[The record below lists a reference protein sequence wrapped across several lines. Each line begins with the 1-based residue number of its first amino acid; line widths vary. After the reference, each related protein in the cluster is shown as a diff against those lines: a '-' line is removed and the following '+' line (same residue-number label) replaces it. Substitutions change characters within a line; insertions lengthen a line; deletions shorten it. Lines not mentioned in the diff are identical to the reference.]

1 MVGRPA
7 LPSASRDE
15 LCRSQDVID
24 ATVNVNI
31 EQTRQDVHRFGA
43 ATTVVV
49 PGHEEHISGLPVGA
63 NALCPRVAQRS
74 GAILAE
80 KVRVRA
86 LVPLWPVGVHEEHV
100 GARGLVLEADPV
112 HPALS
117 PTVLRNLLGVRLAEL
132 GKDLGVPSQRGGVR
146 RGPLKK
152 VEAAEPGA
160 AEGQGHI
167 LALLE
172 ADEVEGALTLDPAMQ
187 LIPAIVLL
195 HVPPIQVE
203 RDDRH
208 LGAPIR
214 VRSSALGQ
222 ALGHP
227 RRRLLWL
234 QSRALPWSASNLDHH
249 HSCCGSADSRTSRPV
264 TSSRPVACHKRLDP
278 GTGRQRE
285 QAEQGPHRVQDSR
298 SNEARFGEAAN
309 RLGNSS

>member
-160 AEGQGHI
+160 AQGRGNI
-167 LALLE
+167 LTLLK
-172 ADEVEGALTLDPAMQ
+172 ANEVEGALTSDPVVQ
-187 LIPAIVLL
+187 RTPAVVLL
-195 HVPPIQVE
+195 HVPPVQVVG
-203 RDDRH
+203 DDGQLR
-208 LGAPIR
+208 APAGMCT
-214 VRSSALGQ
+214 ALGQ
-222 ALGHP
+222 ALGGPRLFLQLQRRTLPRATSDLDHRHSCRLSSGSHASVSP
-227 RRRLLWL
+227 HRRR
-234 QSRALPWSASNLDHH
+234 
-249 HSCCGSADSRTSRPV
+249 AD
-264 TSSRPVACHKRLDP
+264 
-278 GTGRQRE
+278 
-285 QAEQGPHRVQDSR
+285 
-298 SNEARFGEAAN
+298 
-309 RLGNSS
+309 